1 MKFMFKIIEAAKER
15 KNRNI
20 LQVWFIDDEK
30 IKIINKNV
38 LIKLNRYQ

>member
-1 MKFMFKIIEAAKER
+1 MKFMFKIIEAAIER